1 MSRESLSGRL
11 GFILLAAGCAV
22 GLGNVWRFPYVVG
35 ANGGGAFVLIYFFF
49 LALMGLPLLVAEL
62 SIGRASRL
70 GITGAYPALA
80 NPSYKKIWRIL
91 GVTVFL
97 GNLILMIYYTDVAG
111 WLAKYCFSYIHDGGG
126 QISANPEAAFTAT
139 VASKPQAFMWTLFVA
154 VFAGLACA
162 LGVVKGI
169 ERIAKV
175 MMLSLIV
182 LLVVLAVKA
191 LTLPG
196 AKAALEFYIKPDW
209 ARFAQEPVKIIFAA
223 MGQAFFTLS
232 FGIGCM
238 KILGSYTD
246 RKHSL
251 VKESLFIISIDTF
264 VALLSGLVVF
274 PSCFSYGL
282 SPESGPGLVFVAMP
296 KIFAAMNGG
305 VIWGALFF
313 LFLLFA
319 AFTTVMAVFECLIGG
334 LSDERKMKRVY
345 SAAIV
350 VGVVAILSLPCVL
363 WGGVLEMEDFAV
375 SQIWLPV
382 GALLECI
389 FVSTAFGWGWSKFRA
404 EASEGNG
411 IKMPSCLKFH
421 LKYVLPIMILF
432 ILIFGFVQYFKG

>member
-1 MSRESLSGRL
+1 
-11 GFILLAAGCAV
+11 
-22 GLGNVWRFPYVVG
+22 
-35 ANGGGAFVLIYFFF
+35 
-49 LALMGLPLLVAEL
+49 
-62 SIGRASRL
+62 
-70 GITGAYPALA
+70 
-80 NPSYKKIWRIL
+80 
-91 GVTVFL
+91 
-97 GNLILMIYYTDVAG
+97 
-111 WLAKYCFSYIHDGGG
+111 
-126 QISANPEAAFTAT
+126 
-139 VASKPQAFMWTLFVA
+139 
-154 VFAGLACA
+154 
-162 LGVVKGI
+162 
-169 ERIAKV
+169 
-175 MMLSLIV
+175 
-182 LLVVLAVKA
+182 
-191 LTLPG
+191 
-196 AKAALEFYIKPDW
+196 
-209 ARFAQEPVKIIFAA
+209 

-232 FGIGCM
+232 LGIGCM
-238 KILGSYTD
+238 TILGSYTD

-334 LSDERKMKRVY
+334 LSDETKMKRVY

-350 VGVVAILSLPCVL
+350 AGVVAILSLPCVL

-432 ILIFGFVQYFKG
+432 ILVFGFVQYFKG